1 MIFTVGEVLVGRG
14 ESIEAATRHAF
25 HSKLPPLGGTIPI
38 GIKTE
43 LLTTHASTAGYGFLF
58 EIRLK
63 VIEVP

>member
-1 MIFTVGEVLVGRG
+1 MEFTVGEVLMGRG
-14 ESIEAATRHAF
+14 ESIEAAARHAF
-25 HSKLPPLGGTIPI
+25 HAKLPPLGGTIPT

-43 LLTTHASTAGYGFLF
+43 LLTTQVSTAGYGFLF